1 MREEGCRQL
10 PVLDR
15 GKLVGIITDRDVRLA
30 LNSPIVKHWRR
41 QDEEMLDR
49 VTAESCM
56 TPDPITVTPDTSA
69 WRGAEM
75 LSMFKFSALPVTD
88 GEVLVGIISVTDFLD
103 YFTANGAESAGD
115 GQQS

>member
-1 MREEGCRQL
+1 
-10 PVLDR
+10 LDR

-49 VTAESCM
+49 VT
-56 TPDPITVTPDTSA
+56 
-69 WRGAEM
+69 
-75 LSMFKFSALPVTD
+75 
-88 GEVLVGIISVTDFLD
+88 DFLD